1 MATKDIFNPATW
13 TEQDRQFIDAAMRL
27 DPEQIE
33 FMIQFMKYLAALD
46 PARKDK
52 VIAYIMKNADKSVLN
67 TPESRAAFMQELRA
81 V

>member
-13 TEQDRQFIDAAMRL
+13 TEQDRQFIDAARRL

-33 FMIQFMKYLAALD
+33 FMIQFMDYLSALD

-52 VIAYIMKNADKSVLN
+52 VIAYIMKNADKSVLT
-67 TPESRAAFMQELRA
+67 TPESRAAFMNELQSL
-81 V
+81 

>member
-13 TEQDRQFIDAAMRL
+13 TEQDRQFIDAARRL
-27 DPEQIE
+27 DPEQKE
-33 FMIQFMKYLAALD
+33 FMIQFMDYLAALD

-52 VIAYIMKNADKSVLN
+52 VIAYIMKNADKSALN